1 MADSYKDLP
10 KTMEKIAKDLKEI
23 HQLNEE
29 NQENLR
35 RLFGGK

>member
-1 MADSYKDLP
+1 MSCSYKDLP
-10 KTMEKIAKDLKEI
+10 KTMDKIVKDLKEM